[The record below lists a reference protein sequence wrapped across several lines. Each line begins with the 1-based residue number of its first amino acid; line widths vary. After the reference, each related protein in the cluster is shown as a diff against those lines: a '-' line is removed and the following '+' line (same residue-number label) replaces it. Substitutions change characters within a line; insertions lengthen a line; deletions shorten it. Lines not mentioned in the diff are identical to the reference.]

1 VLQYSKYLI
10 EDFGLKWY
18 LEPIYAIH
26 GCLGLFLVIAITT
39 GRACGI
45 EIYVPDHFATIQGA
59 INAASTG
66 DTIIV
71 RPGTYMENISFG
83 GKAITLKSEL
93 GPDVTVID
101 GGQKETV
108 VLFNNHETR
117 QSILE
122 GFTITNGCGSYRA
135 SSNWYYGG
143 GVRCHYS
150 SPTIRYN
157 IIKNNSV
164 RGAFLGMGGGIYIYD
179 SSPLVLRNSI
189 LHNAAWNGGGIC
201 LEKGAPV
208 IKNNIITDNHAW
220 NGGGLN
226 MAADFSIIEE
236 NVICSNK
243 SNYGGGGIM
252 CYDHTCALISG
263 NIVIN
268 NGGVDAGG
276 GISVVI
282 FGTPLL
288 SNNIIVDNYLS
299 ASGIANGGGVFI
311 GSNADV
317 AIINNTIVE
326 NKAIV
331 GGGLF
336 CAQDSKTLV
345 LNTILWNNSA
355 GIGQEISVREC
366 GWPPATLNIGHSD
379 VKGGQASV
387 YVDPSCT
394 LNWGP
399 GMIDADPLFCD
410 ESNRDFHIRF
420 DSPCRD
426 TGICHASLP
435 STDFEDDPRRVFGGV
450 DMGADEFHYHL
461 YSTGNLF
468 PGGEVDIKVVGV
480 PGQAATLAL
489 GTNLHTP
496 PLATQ
501 YGDLHLVLPP
511 SGLWNLGI
519 VSQTG
524 ILSRKAVVPLP
535 WGIGSRHP
543 CQALIGSIGGPRA
556 KLSNLMV
563 LEIVE
568 EEPPVTE
575 YKYDDGS
582 SENLYGL
589 TNGGDLCWLQKYD
602 TIPGHETIVSVNQI
616 YGSYVYPGSS
626 PGNGSPCEVFVWND
640 PTNDGDPSDCLLLA
654 REKTTVQNVDT
665 NTVTVVPLTAPVTV
679 DGEFYVG
686 CVMTL
691 SAGVYGA
698 PADETTVYVSGRTFF
713 CSAAIPGSFDPH
725 SLTANTQPPFEAG
738 VYICIRAGW

>member
-1 VLQYSKYLI
+1 MS
-10 EDFGLKWY
+10 
-18 LEPIYAIH
+18 IH
-26 GCLGLFLVIAITT
+26 GCMELFLVITIIT
-39 GRACGI
+39 GPACGI
-45 EIYVPDHFATIQGA
+45 EIYVPDHYSTIQGA
-59 INAASTG
+59 INAASSG
-66 DTIIV
+66 DTVVV
-71 RPGTYMENISFG
+71 RPGTYTENISFL
-83 GKAITLKSEL
+83 GKTITLKSEL

-117 QSILE
+117 HSVLE

-135 SSNWYYGG
+135 AANVYYGG
-143 GVRCHYS
+143 GIRCHYA

-157 IIKNNSV
+157 IIKYNSV
-164 RGAFLGMGGGIYIYD
+164 LGAYSGLGGGIYVHD
-179 SSPLVLRNSI
+179 SSPIIMLNHIRQ
-189 LHNAAWNGGGIC
+189 NAAWEGGGIC
-201 LEKGAPV
+201 CQKGSPV
-208 IKNNIITDNHAW
+208 ITRNVIEYNLAW
-220 NGGGLN
+220 NGSG
-226 MAADFSIIEE
+226 IELFTDSSLIE
-236 NVICSNK
+236 SNVIRCNK
-243 SNYGGGGIM
+243 SNYGGGGIV
-252 CYDHTCALISG
+252 CGDHSTACING
-263 NIVIN
+263 NIIMEN
-268 NGGVDAGG
+268 DGYDSAGGVAIVTFSKPVLSNNLIVNNYLSSSSSTIGG
-276 GISVVI
+276 GIS
-282 FGTPLL
+282 
-288 SNNIIVDNYLS
+288 
-299 ASGIANGGGVFI
+299 I

-317 AIINNTIVE
+317 TVINNTIV
-326 NKAIV
+326 NNSAIA

-336 CAQDSKTLV
+336 CSQDSNTLL
-345 LNTILWNNSA
+345 LNTILWNNNA
-355 GIGQEISVREC
+355 NLGPEISVREH
-366 GWPPATLNIGHSD
+366 GWPPATLNIGHSN

-435 STDFEDDPRRVFGGV
+435 STDFEDDPRLVFGGV

-461 YSTGNLF
+461 YSTGDLF
-468 PGGEVDIKVVGV
+468 PEGEVDIKVVGV

-543 CQALIGSIGGPRA
+543 CQALIGSIGGPQA

-602 TIPGHETIVSVNQI
+602 TIPGHESIVSVNQI
-616 YGSYVYPGSS
+616 YGSCVYPGSS

-640 PTNDGDPSDCLLLA
+640 PTNDGDPSDCVLLA

-665 NTVTVVPLTAPVTV
+665 NTVTVVLLTTLVTV
-679 DGEFYVG
+679 SGEFYVG

-691 SAGVYGA
+691 NVGVYGA
-698 PADETTVYVSGRTFF
+698 PADETTVYVPGRTFF
-713 CSAAIPGSFDPH
+713 CSAAIPGSFDPN
-725 SLTANTQPPFEAG
+725 SLTSNTQPPFEAG
-738 VYICIRAGW
+738 VYMCIRAGW

>member
-1 VLQYSKYLI
+1 MSKNIFL
-10 EDFGLKWY
+10 F
-18 LEPIYAIH
+18 AI
-26 GCLGLFLVIAITT
+26 LLVTIIA
-39 GRACGI
+39 GSACGN
-45 EIYVPDHFATIQGA
+45 EIYVPDHFATVQGA

-71 RPGTYMENISFG
+71 RPGTYMENLSFR

-101 GGQKETV
+101 GGQKEAV

-117 QSILE
+117 HSILE

-135 SSNWYYGG
+135 AANVYYGG
-143 GVRCHYS
+143 GIRCHYS

-164 RGAFLGMGGGIYIYD
+164 RGAYLGMGGGIYIYD
-179 SSPLVLRNSI
+179 SNPLITRNLI
-189 LHNAAWNGGGIC
+189 FLNAAWEGGGIC
-201 LEKGAPV
+201 CQKGFPIIAKNV
-208 IKNNIITDNHAW
+208 VENNIAW
-220 NGGGLN
+220 SGGGI
-226 MAADFSIIEE
+226 SIFAESSLIEE
-236 NVICSNK
+236 NFIIGNK
-243 SNYGGGGIM
+243 TNYGGGGLVIS
-252 CYDHTCALISG
+252 DHSHAKVNK
-263 NIVIN
+263 NIICDN
-268 NGGVDAGG
+268 DGKSSGG
-276 GISVVI
+276 GLFVDTYS
-282 FGTPLL
+282 TPII
-288 SNNIIVDNYLS
+288 SNNIIVDNYLTDPHYRQGG
-299 ASGIANGGGVFI
+299 GIAI
-311 GSNADV
+311 GSYADV
-317 AIINNTIVE
+317 TIINNTIVG
-326 NKAIV
+326 NTADM
-331 GGGLF
+331 GGGLY
-336 CAQDSKTLV
+336 CASDSKTLV

-355 GIGQEISVREC
+355 SMGPEISVKEFG

-640 PTNDGDPSDCLLLA
+640 PTNDGDPSDCVLLA

-713 CSAAIPGSFDPH
+713 CSAAIPGSFNPH

-738 VYICIRAGW
+738 VYMCIRAGW